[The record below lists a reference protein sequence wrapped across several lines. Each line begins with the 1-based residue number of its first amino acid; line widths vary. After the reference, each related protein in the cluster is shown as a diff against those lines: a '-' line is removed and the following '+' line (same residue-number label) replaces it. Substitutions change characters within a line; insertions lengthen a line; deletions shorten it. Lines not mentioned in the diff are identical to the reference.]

1 MDQQLQAKQA
11 VAAAALEYVL
21 PRLRADSILGIG
33 TGSTANCFIDLLGA
47 QRRRFAAAVAS
58 SRESAE
64 RLRAAGVVVRDL
76 CEVERIA
83 VYVDGADEVNPRG
96 EMIKG
101 GGAALT
107 GEKIV
112 AAAREEFVC
121 IVDASKR
128 VDVLGGF
135 PLPVE
140 VIPMAVRQVAAELA
154 RFGGEP
160 RVRAG
165 VVTEYGNRIIDLAGL
180 RIAKPAALEREINQ
194 IAGVVSNGLFAV
206 RPADRVFCV

>member
-112 AAAREEFVC
+112 AAASEEFVC

-180 RIAKPAALEREINQ
+180 RIAEPAALEREINQ

-206 RPADRVFCV
+206 RPADRVFCI